1 MLECLVQDV
10 TIPSE
15 VLHNRIVYRFEFCLV
30 QKRSIRT
37 IHIQLFD
44 HTRRRRVT
52 THVQV
57 LLTNQLRL
65 FDRRLPASFLSRHV
79 PAPCSCLMPLFLLIF
94 LHLRF
99 RNVVHIVL
107 PGISQLT
114 DPLMLLCHF
123 RKDRRSRYRK
133 AVYTID
139 SSTCR

>member
-15 VLHNRIVYRFEFCLV
+15 LLRNGIIDRLEFRLI
-30 QKRSIRT
+30 QKRSIRA

-65 FDRRLPASFLSRHV
+65 FDRRPGR
-79 PAPCSCLMPLFLLIF
+79 LLTF
-94 LHLRF
+94 RGTYLRL
-99 RNVVHIVL
+99 VVV
-107 PGISQLT
+107 
-114 DPLMLLCHF
+114 
-123 RKDRRSRYRK
+123 
-133 AVYTID
+133 
-139 SSTCR
+139 